1 MASSRMLALL
11 GLLAVAGYQ
20 NRDRLAEMFGKMTGG
35 PDDAR
40 PRGDTERVAPGGAKS
55 GGVLG
60 GLLGGLL
67 GNTTMRDIP
76 GGLGDVIDQFKRT
89 GQGEAAKSWV
99 ETGPNRPIDT
109 AALESAL
116 GQDTIDALV
125 SQTGLAR
132 NELLARLQSAL
143 PSAVNDLTPDGRL
156 PSETEIAE
164 WVRR

>member
-1 MASSRMLALL
+1 MLALL

-35 PDDAR
+35 PNNQ
-40 PRGDTERVAPGGAKS
+40 GAPGGNDALPRGTGAQS

-67 GNTTMRDIP
+67 SNTTLRDLP
-76 GGLGDVIDQFKRT
+76 GGLGDVIDQFKRG
-89 GQGEAAKSWV
+89 GQADAANSWV
-99 ETGPNRPIDT
+99 QTGPNRPLETTD
-109 AALESAL
+109 LESAL

-125 SQTGLAR
+125 SQTGLTR

-143 PSAVNDLTPDGRL
+143 PRAVDDLTPEGHV
-156 PSETEIAE
+156 PTENEIAE
-164 WVRR
+164 WVRRS